1 MEEIIKII
9 KNGVVQYPITK
20 PEAVIDENGVSFDQK
35 IKDIILST
43 TNIIDVTYNELVTK
57 INESSLVPEQ
67 KYKIIDYIFD
77 FTFKSQNLINGYGAG
92 HQFDII
98 VVAKNTN
105 ELYNE
110 ARAAKHEGDT
120 YFMNSN
126 LSEWKIWYNIDSG
139 MITRMID
146 EYGNDCPYDFKNAKF
161 DTSTW
166 VKDLGYCYTFN
177 NSNED
182 ASLVGLIKN
191 VTMSYGSVF
200 DRMFDNYSGSNI
212 FFGSCKDVT
221 CYNSY
226 KNIFLNGVDACYLF
240 DSTSNI
246 FNGWI
251 NDTHLLNTA
260 SNNFNQILSSVV
272 TDSNRNEF
280 DSIHSST
287 IHNCA
292 RNKFSEQIT
301 NNNLISIT
309 DKKNITLSPNR
320 DFIGSKLYFIND
332 SSNITPIKYPDLSTQ
347 PSVLPHMCMG
357 NYVFEQLFPYEGV
370 NTIECTLEYYKP
382 VILSCDIIGV
392 GIKVNCNVTNYSE
405 NILTIEPS
413 KEVQSNEPLF
423 IKLSYTAFENRNPCN
438 PYGDDYSYDYGYSY

>member
-1 MEEIIKII
+1 MEEIVKII

-67 KYKIIDYIFD
+67 KYKIIDYKGD
-77 FTFKSQNLINGYGAG
+77 FTFNAYPTIGYGAG

-110 ARAAKHEGDT
+110 ARAAKHEADT
-120 YFMNSN
+120 YFANSN
-126 LSEWKIWYNIDSG
+126 LSEWKIWYDIDRG

-146 EYGNDCPYDFKNAKF
+146 EYGNDCQYDFKNSKF
-161 DTSTW
+161 DNSKW
-166 VKDLGYCYTFN
+166 CNDLGYCYTFN
-177 NSNED
+177 NESKE
-182 ASLVGLIKN
+182 ASLIGLIKN
-191 VTMSYGSVF
+191 VTLLSDSIY
-200 DRMFDNYSGSNI
+200 DNYHSSNI
-212 FFGSCKDVT
+212 FFGSCVNVT
-221 CYNSY
+221 CYNSRY
-226 KNIFLNGVDACYLF
+226 NIFLGGADACYLYA
-240 DSTSNI
+240 SSSNI
-246 FNGWI
+246 FNRWVF
-251 NDTHLLNTA
+251 NTHLLN
-260 SNNFNQILSSVV
+260 SWVNNCCNNITSSVV
-272 TDSNRNEF
+272 TNSNNNEF
-280 DSIHSST
+280 NDISNSVIL
-287 IHNCA
+287 NCV
-292 RNKFSEQIT
+292 RNKFSEQIN

-309 DKKNITLSPNR
+309 DKKNITLSPYR
-320 DFIGSKLYFIND
+320 DFIGSNLYFVND
-332 SSNITPIKYPDLSTQ
+332 SYKITPIKHPDLSTQ
-347 PSVLPHMCMG
+347 PSVLPYMCMG

-370 NTIECTLEYYKP
+370 NTIECTLEHHKP

-413 KEVQSNEPLF
+413 KEVQSNDPLF
-423 IKLSYTAFENRNPCN
+423 IKLSYTAFENRNPCD
-438 PYGDDYSYDYGYSY
+438 PYGDNYGYDYGYNY